1 MGLVSHAAR
10 RAPNI
15 LLPRGDSLMS
25 TQDFAELQLF
35 ITGPTFIR
43 PEIREAGLLP
53 EFGHRD
59 SENNKR
65 FKPVMENLKKLAG
78 CTDDYHVIIFNGSG
92 SSAMEAT
99 VRSLVA
105 DDECV
110 LNVSVGAFGDLYHKM
125 AVVNGKKAVQLKF
138 AAGEAIDLARLEAA
152 LTEHKPACVTFTHN
166 ETSTGVTNDMRAVC
180 ALIRKHGA
188 LPLVDG
194 VSIYG
199 GAAIDLTG
207 SGAATYATSTQ
218 KSLALP
224 AGFGL
229 LFASEEA
236 IEKAKTVKNKG
247 FATDIVAQLGRA
259 QKNQTLTTPNCTLA
273 NQMCVQLDYIV
284 KTEGIEK
291 RFARHQTM
299 RAMVADF
306 VASLP
311 GFELLAPEGHRS
323 PTLTAVRVPAGV
335 TVAQLKKVKEAMR
348 AKGYL
353 FDPGYGKL
361 NTELEEKGQR
371 VLIRLGHMG
380 DITPAMLAAYL
391 DALKP
396 ELVK

>member
-1 MGLVSHAAR
+1 
-10 RAPNI
+10 
-15 LLPRGDSLMS
+15 MS

-43 PEIREAGLLP
+43 PEVRQAGLLP

-78 CTDDYHVIIFNGSG
+78 CGDDYHVIIFNGSG

-105 DDECV
+105 DDETV

-138 AAGEAIDLARLEAA
+138 AAGEAIDLGKLEAA
-152 LTEHKPACVTFTHN
+152 LAEHKPACVTFTHN
-166 ETSTGVTNDMRAVC
+166 ETSTGVTNDMKAVC
-180 ALIRKHGA
+180 ALVRKFGA

-194 VSIYG
+194 VSIFG

-229 LFASEEA
+229 LFATPEA

-259 QKNQTLTTPNCTLA
+259 SKNQTLTTPNCTLA

-284 KTEGIEK
+284 NTEGIAN
-291 RFARHQTM
+291 RFARHEKM
-299 RAMVADF
+299 RGMVADF

-323 PTLTAVRVPAGV
+323 ATLTAVRVPAGV
-335 TVAQLKKVKEAMR
+335 TVAELKKVKEAMR

-380 DITPAMLAAYL
+380 DITPEMLAKYL
-391 DALKP
+391 EALKP